1 MENQTIITILITGII
16 VSKII
21 IGFLLY
27 ELIRKNRILKREKV
41 KLLGTNIALEEQAD
55 QIKKYNEEL
64 KASELFKIKVLSIAS
79 HDLRTPFVS
88 MSVLLN
94 AVDLSLMSKLDME
107 QVLMQLGSELSH
119 SQNMLDEV
127 LLWAESQLRDNLE
140 NKETFNIS
148 QQIQHVLLL
157 FQKDLMSNNISL
169 EESLPKDV
177 YLYMSRDIFS
187 FVIRNI
193 VSNAVKFCKYAG
205 KITLGVS
212 EIKGDELLLYIEN
225 EGINM
230 PESTVEKLNNRNS
243 WDHRKAVNGTGAGLG
258 VSLCK
263 DLLQRVG
270 GKIYFENISSVGTIV
285 FISFPIHTITALD
298 DEIINK
304 ENSNFMNGFKE
315 QN

>member
-1 MENQTIITILITGII
+1 MESQTIITILITGII

-27 ELIRKNRILKREKV
+27 ELIRKNRILKQEKV

-88 MSVLLN
+88 MNMLLN
-94 AVDLSLMSKLDME
+94 TVDLSLMSKLDME
-107 QVLMQLGSELSH
+107 HVLLELGAEVSN
-119 SQNMLDEV
+119 SQKMLDEV
-127 LLWAESQLRDNLE
+127 LLWAESQLRDNLQ

-157 FQKDLMSNNISL
+157 FQKNLLSNNIYL
-169 EESLPKDV
+169 QDNFPKEL
-177 YLYMSRDIFS
+177 YLHMSKDIFS

-212 EIKGDELLLYIEN
+212 EMNGDEFLLYIEN

-243 WDHRKAVNGTGAGLG
+243 WDHRKAINGTGAGLG

-270 GKIYFENISSVGTIV
+270 GNIYFENISDVGTIV
-285 FISFPIHTITALD
+285 FISFPMHTISSHNQ
-298 DEIINK
+298 EVVNKIN
-304 ENSNFMNGFKE
+304 SSLMNGFQE
-315 QN
+315 PN

>member
-1 MENQTIITILITGII
+1 MESQTIITILITGII

-27 ELIRKNRILKREKV
+27 ELIRKNRVLKQEKF
-41 KLLGTNIALEEQAD
+41 KLLETNIALEEQAE

-64 KASELFKIKVLSIAS
+64 KVSELFKIKVLSIAS

-88 MSVLLN
+88 MNMLLN
-94 AVDLSLMSKLDME
+94 TIDLSLMTKPDME
-107 QVLMQLGSELSH
+107 QVLLELGSEISN

-148 QQIQHVLLL
+148 QQIHHVLLL
-157 FQKDLMSNNISL
+157 FQKDLMSNNIYL
-169 EESLPKDV
+169 EENLPKDID
-177 YLYMSRDIFS
+177 LHMSRDIFS
-187 FVIRNI
+187 FVVRNI

-212 EIKGDELLLYIEN
+212 EMKGDEFLLYIEN

-230 PESTVEKLNNRNS
+230 SESTVEILNNRNS
-243 WDHRKAVNGTGAGLG
+243 WDHRKTVNGTGAGLG

-270 GKIYFENISSVGTIV
+270 GNIYFENLSQVGTIV
-285 FISFPIHTITALD
+285 FISFPMNTIVIND
-298 DEIINK
+298 HEVMNK
-304 ENSNFMNGFKE
+304 ENSSFMKGFE
-315 QN
+315 EPN

>member
-1 MENQTIITILITGII
+1 MESQTIITILITGII

-27 ELIRKNRILKREKV
+27 ELVRKNRILKREKF
-41 KLLGTNIALEEQAD
+41 KLLDTNIALEEQAD

-64 KASELFKIKVLSIAS
+64 KVSELFKIKVLSITS

-88 MSVLLN
+88 MNMLLN
-94 AVDLSLMSKLDME
+94 TVDLSLMSKPDME
-107 QVLMQLGSELSH
+107 QVLVELGSEVSN

-148 QQIQHVLLL
+148 QQIHNILLL
-157 FQKDLMSNNISL
+157 FQKDVMSNNIYL
-169 EESLPKDV
+169 EEHLPKDL
-177 YLYMSRDIFS
+177 YLHMSKDIFS

-193 VSNAVKFCKYAG
+193 VSNAVKFCKYTG

-212 EIKGDELLLYIEN
+212 EMNGDEFLLYIEN

-230 PESTVEKLNNRNS
+230 PESTVEKLNNENS

-270 GKIYFENISSVGTIV
+270 GNIYFENLSQVGTIV
-285 FISFPIHTITALD
+285 YISFPMNTLMTHD
-298 DEIINK
+298 HEVINK
-304 ENSNFMNGFKE
+304 ENSNFMKDFQEPN
-315 QN
+315 